1 MAKFIRIKDSLI
13 NIDKVTNFEL
23 SVEEI
28 WVFFDDGSN
37 PLNIFCA
44 NEHEARLIFEDI
56 PHLIDNNYIPDHVR
70 KQQLNELKW
79 KAKCNE
85 LKWKAQHA
93 EAKAVL
99 GAMDDSNWD
108 KLPF

>member
-23 SVEEI
+23 SAEDI

-37 PLNIFCA
+37 PLHIFCT
-44 NEHEARLIFEDI
+44 NEYEARLIFEDI

-70 KQQLNELKW
+70 EQQLKW
-79 KAKCNE
+79 N
-85 LKWKAQHA
+85 AQRA
-93 EAKAVL
+93 EAKAVIN
-99 GAMDDSNWD
+99 AMDDSNWD
-108 KLPF
+108 ELPF

>member
-1 MAKFIRIKDSLI
+1 MAKFIKIKDSLI
-13 NIDKVTNFEL
+13 NVDKVTNFEL

-56 PHLIDNNYIPDHVR
+56 PHLIDNTHIPQWVR
-70 KQQLNELKW
+70 
-79 KAKCNE
+79 
-85 LKWKAQHA
+85 
-93 EAKAVL
+93 EASEPIPCKPEYFNL
-99 GAMDDSNWD
+99 DYDYD
-108 KLPF
+108 ELPF

>member
-13 NIDKVTNFEL
+13 NVYMVTNFEL

-37 PLNIFCA
+37 PLNIFCT

-56 PHLIDNNYIPDHVR
+56 PHLIDNTHIPQWVR
-70 KQQLNELKW
+70 
-79 KAKCNE
+79 
-85 LKWKAQHA
+85 
-93 EAKAVL
+93 EASEPIPCKPEYFNLDYGYDEV
-99 GAMDDSNWD
+99 
-108 KLPF
+108 PF

>member
-13 NIDKVTNFEL
+13 NVDKVTNFEL

-56 PHLIDNNYIPDHVR
+56 PHLIDSNYIPASVR
-70 KQQLNELKW
+70 EHQLNELKF
-79 KAKCNE
+79 
-85 LKWKAQHA
+85 KAQRA
-93 EAKAVL
+93 EAKAVIS
-99 GAMDDSNWD
+99 AMDASNWD
-108 KLPF
+108 ELPF

>member
-1 MAKFIRIKDSLI
+1 MAKFIKIKNSII
-13 NIDKVTNFEL
+13 NVDKVTNFEL

-56 PHLIDNNYIPDHVR
+56 PHLIDNNYIPSFVR
-70 KQQLNELKW
+70 EQQLNELKW
-79 KAKCNE
+79 KA
-85 LKWKAQHA
+85 QRA
-93 EAKAVL
+93 EAKAVIN
-99 GAMDDSNWD
+99 AMDASNWD
-108 KLPF
+108 ELPF

>member
-1 MAKFIRIKDSLI
+1 MAKFIKIKDSLI
-13 NIDKVTNFEL
+13 NVDKVTNFEL

-56 PHLIDNNYIPDHVR
+56 PHLIDNNYIPDSVR
-70 KQQLNELKW
+70 EQQLNDLKW
-79 KAKCNE
+79 RARCAELETKMKLAAMGAGDWNE
-85 LKWKAQHA
+85 L
-93 EAKAVL
+93 
-99 GAMDDSNWD
+99 
-108 KLPF
+108 PF

>member
-13 NIDKVTNFEL
+13 NVDKVTNFEL

-56 PHLIDNNYIPDHVR
+56 SHLIDSNYIPAFVR
-70 KQQLNELKW
+70 EHQLNELKF
-79 KAKCNE
+79 
-85 LKWKAQHA
+85 KAQRA
-93 EAKAVL
+93 EAKAVIS
-99 GAMDDSNWD
+99 AMDASNWD
-108 KLPF
+108 ELPF

>member
-44 NEHEARLIFEDI
+44 NEYEARLIFEDI
-56 PHLIDNNYIPDHVR
+56 PHLIDNNYIPNHVR
-70 KQQLNELKW
+70 EQQLKW
-79 KAKCNE
+79 N
-85 LKWKAQHA
+85 AQRA
-93 EAKAVL
+93 EAKAVIN
-99 GAMDDSNWD
+99 AMDDSNWD

>member
-1 MAKFIRIKDSLI
+1 MAKFIKIKDNLI
-13 NIDKVTNFEL
+13 NVDKVTNFEL

-56 PHLIDNNYIPDHVR
+56 PHLIDNNHIPAFVR
-70 KQQLNELKW
+70 EHQLNELKF
-79 KAKCNE
+79 
-85 LKWKAQHA
+85 KAQRA
-93 EAKAVL
+93 EAKAVIS
-99 GAMDDSNWD
+99 AMDASNWD
-108 KLPF
+108 ELPF

>member
-13 NIDKVTNFEL
+13 NVDKVTNFKL

-56 PHLIDNNYIPDHVR
+56 PHLIDNNYIPSFVR
-70 KQQLNELKW
+70 EQQ
-79 KAKCNE
+79 
-85 LKWKAQHA
+85 LKWKAQRA
-93 EAKAVL
+93 EAKAVIN
-99 GAMDDSNWD
+99 AMDASNWD
-108 KLPF
+108 ELPF